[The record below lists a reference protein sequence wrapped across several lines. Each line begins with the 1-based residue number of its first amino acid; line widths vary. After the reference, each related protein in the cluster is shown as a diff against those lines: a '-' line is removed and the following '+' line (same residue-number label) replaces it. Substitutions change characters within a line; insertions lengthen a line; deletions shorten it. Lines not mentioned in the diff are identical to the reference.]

1 VFVDYYEVLQ
11 ISPNA
16 DQETIH
22 RIYRVQAQRFH
33 PDNLET
39 GNAETFRMV
48 ADAYEVLSNPESRAS
63 YDAEHRKARRQAA
76 QDAFAPPIS
85 VPALKDEVRKRE
97 EIILALYRQR
107 LGRPDQPSLSLRD
120 LETLL
125 GTPKDHLEFSIW
137 YLKESGYLTRT
148 DGARHTITLKGVE
161 LAESMK
167 PRAEETGGHPQLDSG
182 SRVA

>member
-1 VFVDYYEVLQ
+1 MRLGSAMFVDYYEVLQ

-63 YDAEHRKARRQAA
+63 YDAEHRNARRQAA
-76 QDAFAPPIS
+76 QDAFAPPIT

-97 EIILALYRQR
+97 E
-107 LGRPDQPSLSLRD
+107 
-120 LETLL
+120 
-125 GTPKDHLEFSIW
+125 
-137 YLKESGYLTRT
+137 
-148 DGARHTITLKGVE
+148 
-161 LAESMK
+161 
-167 PRAEETGGHPQLDSG
+167 
-182 SRVA
+182 